1 MTTGTQPLVLAKI
14 LWEDPDTLRREEF
27 LLAEG
32 ASATIGRADS
42 NDIIVKEQ
50 RISRQHAVINYR
62 DGVFIISDLGSAN
75 GVYVNDTKI
84 ERPFPLAAG
93 DIIRLLSLELRFESA
108 YVDVGQVD
116 NTTLITVPIN
126 TGTGV
131 LTISS
136 GPQDGNRF
144 YLVRNRVTI
153 GRATSSA
160 DWEICLQDPSVSR
173 PHAVLELVE
182 SIWVLRD
189 LGSANGTRVNDAPVN
204 EKGRTLRDGDVITFG
219 NTVAVFR
226 VS

>member
-1 MTTGTQPLVLAKI
+1 MTTSTKPLVLAKL
-14 LWEDPDTLRREEF
+14 LWENPNTGSREEL

-32 ASATIGRADS
+32 ASVTIGRADS
-42 NDIIVKEQ
+42 NDIVVKEQ

-62 DGVFIISDLGSAN
+62 DGVFMLSDLGSAN
-75 GVYVNDTKI
+75 GVFVNDIKV

-93 DIIRLLSLELRFESA
+93 DVVRLLPLELRFESA

-116 NTTLITVPIN
+116 NTTLVTVPVN
-126 TGTGV
+126 TGKGV

-136 GPQDGNRF
+136 GPQDGNSF
-144 YLVRNRVTI
+144 YLVRNRLTI
-153 GRATSSA
+153 GRATSTA

-219 NTVAVFR
+219 NTMAVFR